1 MPLIIGDTVPTTV
14 RREEVET
21 WVRVRIMREIQNNRF
36 YMISHTEHT

>member
-21 WVRVRIMREIQNNRF
+21 CVRIRGMHQIQNE
-36 YMISHTEHT
+36 SV